1 MSTFPKFNFKQFE
14 DKYLI
19 LQTLGTLDTLG
30 EGVVDFAKYCNEL
43 NDDDKILIEE
53 RAAIIEFEGRL
64 SRNEAE
70 FLALQA
76 MLLKKEL
83 VTNNHLGL
91 IN

>member
-14 DKYLI
+14 NKYLI
-19 LQTLGTLDTLG
+19 SPTLGTLDTLG

-53 RAAIIEFEGRL
+53 RAAIIEFDEGL

-70 FLALQA
+70 FLALQD
-76 MLLKKEL
+76 MLEKNESL
-83 VTNNHLGL
+83 TT
-91 IN
+91 I

>member
-19 LQTLGTLDTLG
+19 LQTLGTLETLG
-30 EGVVDFAKYCNEL
+30 EGVVDFTKYCNEL

-53 RAAIIEFEGRL
+53 RAAIIEFDEGL

-70 FLALQA
+70 FLALQD
-76 MLLKKEL
+76 MLEKNESL
-83 VTNNHLGL
+83 T
-91 IN
+91 II